1 NMADYL
7 HVSLQIVQFL
17 HTFAPREAI
26 HPYSID
32 EIWVTVNGLEKL
44 FGDYYTIAEKIRD
57 AIYERFGITSTIGIG
72 DNKFLAKVTLD
83 LHAKKASNG
92 IAECR
97 FEQVPDL
104 LWPIPVHQVW
114 GIGRRLTSH
123 LHRIGITTLEQLANS
138 SLT

>member
-1 NMADYL
+1 LKEKHGLKNVSRFFELPEDPAIHIVQANMADYL
-7 HVSLQIVQFL
+7 HVSLQIVQLL

-104 LWPIPVHQVW
+104 L
-114 GIGRRLTSH
+114 
-123 LHRIGITTLEQLANS
+123 
-138 SLT
+138 